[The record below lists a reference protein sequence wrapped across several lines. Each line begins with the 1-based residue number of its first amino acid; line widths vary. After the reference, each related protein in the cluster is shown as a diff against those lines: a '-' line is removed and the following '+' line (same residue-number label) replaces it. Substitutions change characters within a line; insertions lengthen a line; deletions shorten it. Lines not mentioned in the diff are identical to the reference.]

1 MQPVCDRRCPWCGQ
15 PLALVWVHGHG
26 QCVRC
31 GTNLEEC
38 CRGETAEV
46 ASASAAAPAHRPS
59 PARPWERG

>member
-1 MQPVCDRRCPWCGQ
+1 MQSACDRRCPWCGQ

-46 ASASAAAPAHRPS
+46 VGAPAPVTSSAAVRLQ
-59 PARPWERG
+59 ERG